1 MRILSLD
8 AGSSSLKFALYTD
21 ETHELQRIA
30 SGTCT
35 ASGGSLT
42 IMDSATGATQAMV
55 VRLSSAPS
63 TPSAWSIISCV
74 EWLFAAFDRHRIGLP
89 TAVGH
94 RLVFGG
100 PERTQP
106 TRATPEVLADL
117 ERFVPLYPL
126 HLRSELDLVRSV
138 QAHQGDIP
146 QVLCFDTAFHQAMP
160 EIAKRYPLPSSLDP
174 IVRRY
179 GYHGLSY
186 EYILSLVQAGEAAH
200 LIIAHLGNGASL
212 AAVRDGRP
220 VDTTMGFSTL
230 GGLMMGTRPGD
241 LDPGVL
247 LHLLN
252 VEGRSAQQLTTLVNE
267 QCGLLGVSGTSSDM
281 QTLLEDRRT
290 GVAAAA
296 FAVDLFAYQARKHIG
311 ALVAVLGGFDTL
323 IFTGGIGEH
332 ASPVRQLICDGLQ
345 HLGIVLDA
353 ARNAA
358 NAGIISKDDST
369 VSVRV
374 IPTDE
379 SLMVAR
385 HTRRLLAAGAG

>member
-8 AGSSSLKFALYTD
+8 AGSSSLKFALYAGGPGALRPSARGAAD
-21 ETHELQRIA
+21 
-30 SGTCT
+30 
-35 ASGGSLT
+35 ASGGSLEIT
-42 IMDSATGATQAMV
+42 AADGRAGTQISLGGGQSPWSAQTALA
-55 VRLSSAPS
+55 A
-63 TPSAWSIISCV
+63 
-74 EWLFAAFDRHRIGLP
+74 LFAALDRHGIEP
-89 TAVGH
+89 PDAVGH

-100 PERTQP
+100 PDRMEP
-106 TRATPEVLADL
+106 TLASAELLAEL
-117 ERFVPLYPL
+117 EGLVPLYPL

-138 QAHQGDIP
+138 HEQSPDIP
-146 QVLCFDTAFHQAMP
+146 QVLCFDTAFHHPMP
-160 EIAKRYPLPSSLDP
+160 EIAKRYPLPSSLSAV
-174 IVRRY
+174 VRRY

-186 EYILSLVQAGEAAH
+186 EYIVSVLGPTPPAH

-252 VEGRSAQQLTTLVNE
+252 VEGLSAAQLTTLVNE

-281 QTLLEDRRT
+281 QTLLAERDA
-290 GVAAAA
+290 GSKAAGAA
-296 FAVDLFAYQARKHIG
+296 IDLFAYQVRKYVG
-311 ALVAVLGGFDTL
+311 ALFAVLGGLDML
-323 IFTGGIGEH
+323 VFTGGIGEH
-332 ASPVRQLICDGLQ
+332 ASPVRQLICDGLG
-345 HLGIVLDA
+345 HLGVRIDES
-353 ARNAA
+353 RNADSA
-358 NAGIISKDDST
+358 DIISRSDST
-369 VSVRV
+369 VTVRV

-385 HTRRLLAAGAG
+385 HTLRLLTEGAHA

>member
-21 ETHELQRIA
+21 GTDELHRIA
-30 SGTCT
+30 RGIYT
-35 ASGGSLT
+35 AN
-42 IMDSATGATQAMV
+42 GANLEIAASPKGAP
-55 VRLSSAPS
+55 RFASRESSDPA
-63 TPSAWSIISCV
+63 AWSV
-74 EWLFAAFDRHRIGLP
+74 EVSLADLFAALDHYGIGAP
-89 TAVGH
+89 TAIGH

-138 QAHQGDIP
+138 RTHQGDVP

-160 EIAKRYPLPSSLDP
+160 DIAKRYPLPSSLDP

-186 EYILSLVQAGEAAH
+186 EYILTQLQADTVAC

-252 VEGRSAQQLTTLVNE
+252 VEGLSAQQLTTLVNE

-281 QTLLEDRRT
+281 QTLLEDKRT
-290 GVAAAA
+290 GVKAAT
-296 FAVDLFAYQARKHIG
+296 FAIDLFAYQARKHIG
-311 ALVAVLGGFDTL
+311 ALVAVLGGLDTL
-323 IFTGGIGEH
+323 VFTGGIGEH
-332 ASPVRQLICDGLQ
+332 AAPVRQLICDGLQ
-345 HLGIVLDA
+345 HLGLTIDP
-353 ARNAA
+353 ARNDA
-358 NAGIISKDDST
+358 NASLISQKNSA

-385 HTRRLLAAGAG
+385 HTRRLLSAEAS

>member
-1 MRILSLD
+1 MLILSLD

-21 ETHELQRIA
+21 ETGELQRIA
-30 SGTCT
+30 SGTYT
-35 ASGGSLT
+35 ASGGRLT
-42 IMDSATGATQAMV
+42 IAASRERPPRYATRG
-55 VRLSSAPS
+55 SSVPALTWRAEASLPD
-63 TPSAWSIISCV
+63 
-74 EWLFAAFDRHRIGLP
+74 LFAALDRYGIGAI

-106 TRATPEVLADL
+106 TRATSEVLAEL

-138 QAHQGDIP
+138 RAHQGDIP
-146 QVLCFDTAFHQAMP
+146 QVLCFDTAFHQGMP

-186 EYILSLVQAGEAAH
+186 EYILTQLQADTVGRV
-200 LIIAHLGNGASL
+200 IIAHLGNGASL
-212 AAVRDGRP
+212 AAVRDGQP

-252 VEGRSAQQLTTLVNE
+252 VEGLSAQQLTTLVNE
-267 QCGLLGVSGTSSDM
+267 QCGLLGVSGTTADM
-281 QTLLEDRRT
+281 ATLLEDRRT
-290 GVAAAA
+290 GVKAAA
-296 FAVDLFAYQARKHIG
+296 FAIDLFAYQARKHIG
-311 ALVAVLGGFDTL
+311 ALVAVLGGFDML
-323 IFTGGIGEH
+323 VFTGGIGEH
-332 ASPVRQLICDGLQ
+332 AATVRQLICDGLQ
-345 HLGIVLDA
+345 HLGVVVDA
-353 ARNAA
+353 ARNMA
-358 NAGIISKDDST
+358 NASVISQADSA
-369 VSVRV
+369 VDVRV
-374 IPTDE
+374 IATDE

-385 HTRRLLAAGAG
+385 HTRRLLTAGA